1 MDNYDDL
8 GHLES
13 AMLSRSTEQFHP
25 TLLTLPLELRQHI
38 YDYVF
43 HSLGCNE
50 TGGCHCGDNL
60 SVTNRQLYQETRP
73 LVYKH
78 AKPRFLDVESCIR
91 FLRDIKDN
99 VVYINSLS
107 IIDRELSS
115 QSYRLADVFRHPGIE
130 RLREFKFV
138 VMPWLINSRRIEFH
152 SPPVY
157 SLFEER
163 HSPAAV
169 YDMAL
174 RVSKHPLAGMKHLR
188 SLIVEGYPQS
198 DVEEAIFKAS
208 RNIEELARREGKSVK
223 RWERESVNTDRYAPE
238 GWAYSIEIID

>member
-1 MDNYDDL
+1 MDYNKDFHQL
-8 GHLES
+8 GLT
-13 AMLSRSTEQFHP
+13 MQPRSTGQSCP
-25 TLLTLPLELRQHI
+25 TLLFLPLELRKYI
-38 YDYVF
+38 YDYIF
-43 HSLGCNE
+43 HSPGCNVK
-50 TGGCHCGDNL
+50 GGCHCGDNL
-60 SVTNRQLYQETRP
+60 SITNRQLYQEARP

-99 VVYINSLS
+99 VVFINSLS

-130 RLREFKFV
+130 GLREFKFV

-152 SPPVY
+152 PPPVY

-169 YDMAL
+169 YDMVL
-174 RVSKHPLAGMKHLR
+174 RVSRHPLADMKYLR
-188 SLIVEGYPQS
+188 SLTVEGYPQS